1 MAKTKA
7 ATKAQ
12 DQFISQTHPL
22 YDEWED
28 FWRLAGENYEGDG
41 GYLDGSNLV
50 PHPRELSYAQRADGT
65 YDFNTVTG
73 EKPKLRRRKQ
83 LARYDNFAQALT
95 DVFVDHQYAKGI
107 SRTFASGTPDENYLR
122 WVENVDGEG
131 THLDD
136 WLKDRQTLAHTYGHL
151 FAMMERGPSKRP
163 DGGRA
168 RSRAEQGD
176 LRLVDYLPPD
186 ALDWLAPR
194 KKLTAIK
201 FCEAVERGSLREP
214 SIYSDTYS
222 GQHRSSNG
230 VDHVALNLE
239 YLFGDANTWTRYD
252 NTGTQIGTAKHGFGE
267 LPVVPFYSRRR
278 ARIPVIGRPLL
289 RDPRLFRDHFN
300 LVSELREL
308 LRSQTFSLLNIQ
320 LHENETVEMAK
331 ARMGDHAGTDTV
343 LFTMGGAAFIA
354 PADGPVAA
362 YVEAIDQVER
372 KMFRLVGL
380 PWEGDSRDAEAADSR
395 RLKAMDLNR
404 TLAGHADEAE
414 RADYGIAR
422 LFYIGFYG
430 REMGLRRFETNPPSI
445 KHPDEFHTEEM
456 LSVVEDVKAAMG
468 LHLGKTANAILRK
481 RTVPIVLKDL
491 DTKTR
496 ETIEQEI
503 DATPMDSLDAANEF
517 SNTLARGL
525 AEPDNE
531 GQNKPPVAA

>member
-1 MAKTKA
+1 MAKRAA
-7 ATKAQ
+7 ATKPQ
-12 DQFISQTHPL
+12 DQFITQTHPL
-22 YDEWED
+22 HDEWED
-28 FWRLAGENYEGDG
+28 IWRLSGENYEGDG
-41 GYLDGSNLV
+41 GYLDGSNIV
-50 PHPRELSYAQRADGT
+50 PHPREVTYAHRADGT
-65 YDFNTVTG
+65 YDFTTITG

-107 SRTFASGTPDENYLR
+107 SRTFASGKPDENYMR
-122 WVENVDGEG
+122 WIENVDGDG

-163 DGGRA
+163 DGKPA

-194 KKLTAIK
+194 RKLSAIK
-201 FCEAVERGSLREP
+201 FVEAVERNNLREP
-214 SIYSDTYS
+214 SIFSSTYH
-222 GQHRSSNG
+222 GQHRGTNG
-230 VDHVALNLE
+230 QDHIALNLE
-239 YLFGDANTWTRYD
+239 YLFGDADSWTRYD
-252 NTGTQIGTAKHGFGE
+252 NNGTRLGSARHGFGE

-308 LRSQTFSLLNIQ
+308 LRSQTFSLLHIQ
-320 LHENETVEMAK
+320 LQDGETVEA
-331 ARMGDHAGTDTV
+331 ARGRMGDHAGTDTV

-362 YVEAIDQVER
+362 YVAAIDSVER
-372 KMFRLVGL
+372 KMFRLIGL

-430 REMGLRRFETNPPSI
+430 RDMGLRRWQENPPNI
-445 KHPDEFHTEEM
+445 KHPDEFHTEELM
-456 LSVVEDVKAAMG
+456 AVVEDVKAAMG

-491 DTKTR
+491 DQKTR
-496 ETIEQEI
+496 ETIESEI
-503 DATPMDSLDAANEF
+503 DAAPMDSLDAANEF
-517 SNTLARGL
+517 SNTLARAN
-525 AEPDNE
+525 AEPADKE
-531 GQNKPPVAA
+531 DKPPVAA